1 MALNHYVTLGRSG
14 LKVSPL
20 CLGAMTF
27 GQEWGFGTDEATAA
41 RLMDRFIERGG
52 NFIDTANIYTA
63 GHSERI
69 IGNHV
74 GRDAAKRDRLVIATK
89 FGGNMHSGDPNGGG
103 ANRKSIFANCEMSL
117 RRLQTDYID
126 LYWMHWEDPFTPV
139 EETIAA
145 LNALVEA
152 GKIRYIGFSDTHAWK
167 VARAQSVA
175 EFRGWA
181 PLIAL
186 QIEYSLL
193 ERTVEG
199 ELIPMAQALGLGV
212 TPWSPLRS
220 GVLSGKYSRNHMKAE
235 SAGRA
240 DWVARNANEH
250 TFEVLDVL
258 ADVARKRETTP
269 ARAAIAWVSSR
280 PGVTSPIL
288 GARTEAQLDDNLAAI
303 DLKLAPED
311 IAALDA
317 VTRPKLNFPS
327 KFLTGAVPASYP
339 GMMIDGR
346 DFEVHSRA
354 QQIESR

>member
-1 MALNHYVTLGRSG
+1 MPLNHYITLGRSG
-14 LKVSPL
+14 LKVSPV

-27 GQEWGFGTDEATAA
+27 GQEWGFGADEATAG

-52 NFIDTANIYTA
+52 NFIDTANIYTG

-69 IGNHV
+69 IGNHI
-74 GRDAAKRDRLVIATK
+74 GRDAAKRDRTVIATK
-89 FGGNMHSGDPNGGG
+89 FGGSMHRGDPNAGG
-103 ANRKSIFANCEMSL
+103 ANRKSIFANCEASL

-126 LYWMHWEDPFTPV
+126 LYWMHWEDPFTPI

-152 GKIRYIGFSDTHAWK
+152 GKVRYIGFSDTHAWK

-175 EFRGWA
+175 EFRGWS

-220 GVLSGKYSRNHMKAE
+220 GVLSGKYSRTNMKAE

-240 DWVARNANEH
+240 DWVARNANER
-250 TFEVLDVL
+250 TFQVLDVL
-258 ADVARKRETTP
+258 ADVAHKRDTTP
-269 ARAAIAWVSSR
+269 ARVAIAWVLSR
-280 PGVTSPIL
+280 PGVTAPIL
-288 GARTEAQLDDNLAAI
+288 GARTEAQLDDNLAAV
-303 DLKLAPED
+303 DLKLPPED

-327 KFLTGAVPASYP
+327 TFLDGAVPASYP
-339 GMMIDGR
+339 GMMVNGR

-354 QQIESR
+354 EQMESR

>member
-1 MALNHYVTLGRSG
+1 MPLNHYVTLGRSG
-14 LKVSPL
+14 LKVSPF

-27 GQEWGFGTDEATAA
+27 GQEWGFGTDEATAE

-52 NFIDTANIYTA
+52 NFIDTANIYTG

-69 IGNHV
+69 IGDHI
-74 GRDAAKRDRLVIATK
+74 GRDAAKRDRVVIATK
-89 FGGNMHSGDPNGGG
+89 FSGNMHRGDPNGGG
-103 ANRKSIFANCEMSL
+103 ANRKSIFANCEASL

-139 EETIAA
+139 EESIGA
-145 LNALVEA
+145 LNALVQA
-152 GKIRYIGFSDTHAWK
+152 GKVRYIGFSDTHAWK
-167 VARAQSVA
+167 VARAQSIA

-220 GVLSGKYSRNHMKAE
+220 GVLSGKYSRDHMKAE

-250 TFEVLDVL
+250 TFRVLDVL
-258 ADVARKRETTP
+258 ADVARKRDTTP
-269 ARAAIAWVSSR
+269 ARVAIAWVLSR
-280 PGVTSPIL
+280 PGVSSPIL

-303 DLKLAPED
+303 DLKLTPED
-311 IAALDA
+311 MAALDA
-317 VTRPKLNFPS
+317 VTSPKLNFPT
-327 KFLTGAVPASYP
+327 KFLAAAVPMSYP
-339 GMMIDGR
+339 GMMINGR
-346 DFEVHSRA
+346 DFEVHSGVD
-354 QQIESR
+354 QTESR